1 MSYYDQ
7 LPNHVKNIIN
17 HFIPYKNDPPNFL
30 FEYKIFLQDWKNQCN
45 SKKWNGLEEDLNYD
59 SHEIPFLQN
68 AYFKHQIIK
77 KYYNINYS
85 LEKGISWKR
94 NNYRRNTI

>member
-7 LPNHVKNIIN
+7 LPNEIENDVN
-17 HFIPYKNDPPNFL
+17 HFIPYRNPPLPFIN
-30 FEYKIFLQDWKNQCN
+30 EYKIFLQDWKNQCE
-45 SKKWNGLEEDLNYD
+45 SKPWYGIDASLNYCT
-59 SHEIPFLQN
+59 HEIPFLHN
-68 AYFKHQIIK
+68 AYFKHQYIK

-85 LEKGISWKR
+85 LENGITWKR